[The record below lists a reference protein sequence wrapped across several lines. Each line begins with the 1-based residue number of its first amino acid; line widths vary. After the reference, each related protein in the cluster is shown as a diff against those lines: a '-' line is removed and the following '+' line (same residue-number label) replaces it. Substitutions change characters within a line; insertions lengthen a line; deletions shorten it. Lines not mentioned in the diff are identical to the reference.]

1 MCSLESQ
8 PTFST
13 FLFQLVFFFMEN
25 SGHALRNIQHKLTK
39 YNELEIRS
47 PLFSV
52 QRRITQQLM
61 GLTKQCLRPLQNFA
75 SECVVTDIN
84 CTSFDWKYVT
94 LYNIQKWCQL
104 LTFECHIISNQHKR
118 RPLLNVREAIF
129 SHPFHGLVKRF
140 TCTFSTNKVLV
151 KSIHKL
157 HGSFVFYSP

>member
-75 SECVVTDIN
+75 SECVVTDVN
-84 CTSFDWKYVT
+84 CTSFD
-94 LYNIQKWCQL
+94 
-104 LTFECHIISNQHKR
+104 
-118 RPLLNVREAIF
+118 
-129 SHPFHGLVKRF
+129 
-140 TCTFSTNKVLV
+140 
-151 KSIHKL
+151 
-157 HGSFVFYSP
+157 